1 MDVLEYEHKHTAT
14 ELIKNVIKN
23 GNIEKILFC
32 GSGIIAIISNSNIIK
47 ICVLSILVRKLYK
60 IYKNNKEVFNNIID
74 NMV

>member
-1 MDVLEYEHKHTAT
+1 MDVLEYEHKYTSI

-32 GSGIIAIISNSNIIK
+32 GSGILAIVSNSNIVK
-47 ICVLSILVRKLYK
+47 IGVIFIFVRKLYK